1 MDLRGGDPESTRSA
15 CVKLRDLAVAAEGP
29 GAPFTA
35 TARGQQLLR
44 LIHIV
49 VQNVGLEDKVGAL
62 TALRLLK
69 ADDTLLQRLL
79 KEGIL
84 PPLLAIIARDAAD
97 ADGDWDDGS
106 VVAGAGAAHLRLVR
120 AETAAAAARAVE
132 AFSSSGDSLTTL
144 LRGGAVEALSD
155 RLCRARGELADTP
168 PARVVGENAEN
179 ANGAASALGKARAA
193 TAAACDVALAR
204 ISGSNLASAQDRDPF
219 GNPLDDSLDDPDPSD
234 GMDPGDAEKETRRS
248 RAAAATSTARS
259 LLCLLESDAVVAHRA
274 AAAGLA
280 KLASSGRAGRIAT
293 ARCGAVLPLM
303 TAALAGNAAQRA
315 AALAALDAISSRGE
329 RDGSASLSRSDREIG
344 ADASGGGDAAMGDAD
359 DLEMDDL
366 EMDDNGGVQ
375 SAADASRAAKDAE
388 AAALEAVNAKAN
400 ARAAARGVT
409 GTAAKVGV
417 TFFAHLIEVL
427 AGLTQLR
434 GPLLRAAAD
443 ASLALWALAWQP
455 SNRRS
460 MSGEEVIAP
469 LVVLYALEGERFGAA
484 GAAAA
489 DDAGAVL
496 GVLARL
502 CERSRESIEYADPTP
517 GKRLVRHLLDGKDPE
532 SPGSNSGSNSGGGG
546 GARGEKAF
554 GFSREAFFSAE
565 RGDAKRTRK
574 GPGGPSDPDEL
585 PNASTSPNIRRT
597 ISGQHVA
604 AAIARASPH
613 K

>member
-234 GMDPGDAEKETRRS
+234 GMDPGREKETRR
-248 RAAAATSTARS
+248 RARRRRRRRGPPLFAGVGRRRGAPRRRRGFGETRLFRARGPNR
-259 LLCLLESDAVVAHRA
+259 HRA
-274 AAAGLA
+274 VRR
-280 KLASSGRAGRIAT
+280 RA
-293 ARCGAVLPLM
+293 P
-303 TAALAGNAAQRA
+303 
-315 AALAALDAISSRGE
+315 
-329 RDGSASLSRSDREIG
+329 
-344 ADASGGGDAAMGDAD
+344 AD
-359 DLEMDDL
+359 DRRARRERRA
-366 EMDDNGGVQ
+366 E
-375 SAADASRAAKDAE
+375 SRR
-388 AAALEAVNAKAN
+388 
-400 ARAAARGVT
+400 ARRARRQL
-409 GTAAKVGV
+409 
-417 TFFAHLIEVL
+417 FA
-427 AGLTQLR
+427 R
-434 GPLLRAAAD
+434 RA
-443 ASLALWALAWQP
+443 
-455 SNRRS
+455 RRVR
-460 MSGEEVIAP
+460 EP
-469 LVVLYALEGERFGAA
+469 FPFG
-484 GAAAA
+484 
-489 DDAGAVL
+489 
-496 GVLARL
+496 
-502 CERSRESIEYADPTP
+502 
-517 GKRLVRHLLDGKDPE
+517 
-532 SPGSNSGSNSGGGG
+532 
-546 GARGEKAF
+546 
-554 GFSREAFFSAE
+554 
-565 RGDAKRTRK
+565 
-574 GPGGPSDPDEL
+574 
-585 PNASTSPNIRRT
+585 
-597 ISGQHVA
+597 
-604 AAIARASPH
+604 
-613 K
+613 

>member
-97 ADGDWDDGS
+97 ADGDWDGS
-106 VVAGAGAAHLRLVR
+106 VVADAGAAHLRLVR

-155 RLCRARGELADTP
+155 RLCRARGELADAP

-329 RDGSASLSRSDREIG
+329 RG
-344 ADASGGGDAAMGDAD
+344 ADGGGDAAMGDAD
-359 DLEMDDL
+359 DHEQIAGDL

-388 AAALEAVNAKAN
+388 TAALEAVNAKAN
-400 ARAAARGVT
+400 ARASSGVT

-434 GPLLRAAAD
+434 GSFIRAAAD

-469 LVVLYALEGERFGAA
+469 LVALYALEGERAGAA

-502 CERSRESIEYADPTP
+502 CERSRESIEYADPTN

-532 SPGSNSGSNSGGGG
+532 SPISNSGSNVGGGG
-546 GARGEKAF
+546 GGGVGDNAF
-554 GFSREAFFSAE
+554 GFSREKKAFFSAE
-565 RGDAKRTRK
+565 RGDAEK
-574 GPGGPSDPDEL
+574 PGGPSDPDEL

>member
-97 ADGDWDDGS
+97 ADGDWDGS
-106 VVAGAGAAHLRLVR
+106 VVADAGAAHLRLVR

-155 RLCRARGELADTP
+155 RLCRARGELADAP

-329 RDGSASLSRSDREIG
+329 RG
-344 ADASGGGDAAMGDAD
+344 ADGGGDAAMGDAD
-359 DLEMDDL
+359 DHEQIAGDL

-400 ARAAARGVT
+400 ARASSGVT

-434 GPLLRAAAD
+434 GSFIRAAAD

-469 LVVLYALEGERFGAA
+469 LVALYALEGERAGAA
-484 GAAAA
+484 AAAAA

>member
-35 TARGQQLLR
+35 TRRGQQLLR

-84 PPLLAIIARDAAD
+84 PPLLAIVARDAAD
-97 ADGDWDDGS
+97 ADGDWDPEPPS
-106 VVAGAGAAHLRLVR
+106 AEREIKKKSAAADSPRLVR

-132 AFSSSGDSLTTL
+132 AFSSSGDSVTTL
-144 LRGGAVEALSD
+144 LRGGAVEALSN
-155 RLCRARGELADTP
+155 RLCRARGELADE
-168 PARVVGENAEN
+168 PATRSRTAEETRV
-179 ANGAASALGKARAA
+179 ASARAA
-193 TAAACDVALAR
+193 TAAACAAALAR
-204 ISGSNLASAQDRDPF
+204 ISGSALASAELDEDSSF
-219 GNPLDDSLDDPDPSD
+219 GFREIHSGIPP
-234 GMDPGDAEKETRRS
+234 E

-259 LLCLLESDAVVAHRA
+259 LLCLLDSDAVVAHRA
-274 AAAGLA
+274 AASGLA
-280 KLASSGRAGRIAT
+280 RLASSGRAGRVAA

-315 AALAALDAISSRGE
+315 AALAALAAITRGA
-329 RDGSASLSRSDREIG
+329 RDGSASARRDAAAEGDVAMSDADGNG
-344 ADASGGGDAAMGDAD
+344 ADGCAEPDDLLLGGDS
-359 DLEMDDL
+359 

-375 SAADASRAAKDAE
+375 SAAAASRAAKEAE

-400 ARAAARGVT
+400 AKAAASRSASGAQVT
-409 GTAAKVGV
+409 GTAAKVGE
-417 TFFAHLIEVL
+417 TFFARMIDVL
-427 AGLTQLR
+427 AGLTKLR
-434 GPLLRAAAD
+434 GVMTRAAAD

-455 SNRRS
+455 SNRRR
-460 MSGEEVIAP
+460 MSGASVVAP
-469 LVVLYALEGERFGAA
+469 LVELYCDFEGS
-484 GAAAA
+484 AAAA

-496 GVLARL
+496 GVLARM
-502 CERSRESIEYADPTP
+502 CERSRKSIEDADPTS
-517 GKRLVRHLLDGKDPE
+517 GKRLVKHLLDGSASSGG
-532 SPGSNSGSNSGGGG
+532 SPGAREMAESGAFASRD
-546 GARGEKAF
+546 ARRFFENAENAGEAENAV
-554 GFSREAFFSAE
+554 GEAGTS
-565 RGDAKRTRK
+565 GDAR
-574 GPGGPSDPDEL
+574 PS
-585 PNASTSPNIRRT
+585 ASTSPNIRRT

>member
-1 MDLRGGDPESTRSA
+1 MDLRGGDPDAVRSA
-15 CVKLRDLAVAAEGP
+15 CAKLRDLAVAAEGP

-35 TARGQQLLR
+35 TRRGQQLLR
-44 LIHIV
+44 LLHIV

-84 PPLLAIIARDAAD
+84 PPLLAIVARDAAD
-97 ADGDWDDGS
+97 DDGDWDDD
-106 VVAGAGAAHLRLVR
+106 AADDDTDDDADAARLIR

-132 AFSSSGDSLTTL
+132 AFSSSADSVTTL

-155 RLCRARGELADTP
+155 RLCRARGELADAP

-179 ANGAASALGKARAA
+179 ANDALGKARAA
-193 TAAACDVALAR
+193 AAASCDVALAR

-219 GNPLDDSLDDPDPSD
+219 GNPLDDPLD
-234 GMDPGDAEKETRRS
+234 GMDPDSLSADAKETRRS

-329 RDGSASLSRSDREIG
+329 RG
-344 ADASGGGDAAMGDAD
+344 ADGGGDAAMGDAD
-359 DLEMDDL
+359 DHEQIAGDL

-388 AAALEAVNAKAN
+388 TAALEAVNAKAN
-400 ARAAARGVT
+400 ARASSGVT

-434 GPLLRAAAD
+434 GSFIRAAAD

-469 LVVLYALEGERFGAA
+469 LVALYALEGERFGAA

-502 CERSRESIEYADPTP
+502 CERSRESIEYADPTN

-532 SPGSNSGSNSGGGG
+532 SPISNSGSNVGGGG
-546 GARGEKAF
+546 GGGVGDNAF
-554 GFSREAFFSAE
+554 GFSREKKAFFSAE
-565 RGDAKRTRK
+565 RGDAEK
-574 GPGGPSDPDEL
+574 PGGPSDPDEL

>member
-97 ADGDWDDGS
+97 ADGDWDGS
-106 VVAGAGAAHLRLVR
+106 VVADAGAAHLRLVR

-155 RLCRARGELADTP
+155 RLCRARGELADAP

-179 ANGAASALGKARAA
+179 ANDALGKARAA
-193 TAAACDVALAR
+193 AAASCDVALAR

-219 GNPLDDSLDDPDPSD
+219 GNPLDDPLD
-234 GMDPGDAEKETRRS
+234 GMDPDSLSADAKETRRS

-329 RDGSASLSRSDREIG
+329 RG
-344 ADASGGGDAAMGDAD
+344 ADGGGDAAMGDAD
-359 DLEMDDL
+359 DHEQIAGDL

-388 AAALEAVNAKAN
+388 TAALEAVNAKAN
-400 ARAAARGVT
+400 ARASSGVT

-434 GPLLRAAAD
+434 GSFIRAAAD

-469 LVVLYALEGERFGAA
+469 LVALYALEGERFGAA

-502 CERSRESIEYADPTP
+502 CERSRESIEYADPTN

-532 SPGSNSGSNSGGGG
+532 SPISNSGSNVGGGG
-546 GARGEKAF
+546 GGGVGDNAF
-554 GFSREAFFSAE
+554 GFSREKKAFFSAE
-565 RGDAKRTRK
+565 RGDAEK
-574 GPGGPSDPDEL
+574 PGGPSDPDEL

>member
-97 ADGDWDDGS
+97 ADGDWDGS
-106 VVAGAGAAHLRLVR
+106 VVADADAAHLRLVR

-155 RLCRARGELADTP
+155 RLCCARGELAD
-168 PARVVGENAEN
+168 NN
-179 ANGAASALGKARAA
+179 ANTANGDASALGKARAS
-193 TAAACDVALAR
+193 AASACDVALAR

-219 GNPLDDSLDDPDPSD
+219 GNPLD
-234 GMDPGDAEKETRRS
+234 GMDPGSFSADAKETRYS

-329 RDGSASLSRSDREIG
+329 RG
-344 ADASGGGDAAMGDAD
+344 ADGGDAAMGDAD
-359 DLEMDDL
+359 DLNERIAGDL

-388 AAALEAVNAKAN
+388 TAALEAVNAKAN
-400 ARAAARGVT
+400 ARAARGVT

-434 GPLLRAAAD
+434 GPLIRAAAD

-469 LVVLYALEGERFGAA
+469 LVALYALEDARGGAA

-502 CERSRESIEYADPTP
+502 CERSRESIEHADPTP

-532 SPGSNSGSNSGGGG
+532 SPISNSGSNAGGGG
-546 GARGEKAF
+546 GGGVGDDAF
-554 GFSREAFFSAE
+554 GFSREKKASFSAE
-565 RGDAKRTRK
+565 RGDAEK
-574 GPGGPSDPDEL
+574 PGGPSDPDEL

>member
-97 ADGDWDDGS
+97 ADGDWDPVDDA
-106 VVAGAGAAHLRLVR
+106 VVADAGAMQMRLVR

-155 RLCRARGELADTP
+155 RLCRARGELADAP
-168 PARVVGENAEN
+168 PARVVGENVLAEN
-179 ANGAASALGKARAA
+179 ANGALGKARAA
-193 TAAACDVALAR
+193 AAASCDVALAR

-219 GNPLDDSLDDPDPSD
+219 SRNPLDDPLLD
-234 GMDPGDAEKETRRS
+234 GMDPDSETRRS

-329 RDGSASLSRSDREIG
+329 RG
-344 ADASGGGDAAMGDAD
+344 ADGDVVVGDAAMGDAD
-359 DLEMDDL
+359 DHEQIAGDL

-388 AAALEAVNAKAN
+388 TAALEAVNAKAN
-400 ARAAARGVT
+400 ARASSLIGVT

-434 GPLLRAAAD
+434 GPFIRAAAD

-469 LVVLYALEGERFGAA
+469 LVALYARGGGERAGAA

-502 CERSRESIEYADPTP
+502 CERSRASIEHADPTD

-532 SPGSNSGSNSGGGG
+532 SPISNEPISNAGGGG
-546 GARGEKAF
+546 GGGVGDDAF
-554 GFSREAFFSAE
+554 GFSREKKAKASFSAE
-565 RGDAKRTRK
+565 RGDAEK
-574 GPGGPSDPDEL
+574 PGGPSDPDEL

>member
-97 ADGDWDDGS
+97 ADGDWDGS
-106 VVAGAGAAHLRLVR
+106 VVADAGAAHLRLVR

-155 RLCRARGELADTP
+155 RLCRARGELADAP

-179 ANGAASALGKARAA
+179 AENANDALGKARAA
-193 TAAACDVALAR
+193 AAASCDVALAR

-219 GNPLDDSLDDPDPSD
+219 GNPLDDPLD
-234 GMDPGDAEKETRRS
+234 GMDPDSLSADAKETRRS

-329 RDGSASLSRSDREIG
+329 RG
-344 ADASGGGDAAMGDAD
+344 ADGGGDAAMGDAD
-359 DLEMDDL
+359 DHEQIAGDL

-388 AAALEAVNAKAN
+388 TAALEAVNAKAN
-400 ARAAARGVT
+400 ARASSGVT

-434 GPLLRAAAD
+434 GSFIRAAAD

-469 LVVLYALEGERFGAA
+469 LVALYALEGERAGAA
-484 GAAAA
+484 AAAAA

-502 CERSRESIEYADPTP
+502 CERSRESIEYADPTN

-532 SPGSNSGSNSGGGG
+532 SPISNSGSNVGGGG
-546 GARGEKAF
+546 GGGVGDNAF
-554 GFSREAFFSAE
+554 GFSREKKAFFSAE
-565 RGDAKRTRK
+565 RGDAEK
-574 GPGGPSDPDEL
+574 PGGPSDPDEL

>member
-35 TARGQQLLR
+35 TRRGQQLLR

-69 ADDTLLQRLL
+69 ADDTLLQKLL

-84 PPLLAIIARDAAD
+84 PPLLAIIARDAED
-97 ADGDWDDGS
+97 ADGDWVDADVGVSGVSADGKM
-106 VVAGAGAAHLRLVR
+106 LR

-144 LRGGAVEALSD
+144 LRGGAVEVLSD
-155 RLCRARGELADTP
+155 RLCRARGELADVPLKT
-168 PARVVGENAEN
+168 ES
-179 ANGAASALGKARAA
+179 ANLRSARAA
-193 TAAACDVALAR
+193 TAAACAVALSR
-204 ISGSNLASAQDRDPF
+204 ISGSNLASAQDQDPF
-219 GNPLDDSLDDPDPSD
+219 GNPLDFDLDLDAVDQDETSD
-234 GMDPGDAEKETRRS
+234 RVPRE
-248 RAAAATSTARS
+248 RASAAMSTARS

-315 AALAALDAISSRGE
+315 AALAALDAVTRGE
-329 RDGSASLSRSDREIG
+329 RDGTATRDAKRRRAGAFFSPDVAMSESPRADLDAHVTSYDEEDDASLPVG
-344 ADASGGGDAAMGDAD
+344 
-359 DLEMDDL
+359 DL

-375 SAADASRAAKDAE
+375 RAADASRLSAREAE
-388 AAALEAVNAKAN
+388 AASLEAVNQKAN
-400 ARAAARGVT
+400 EKLSREENRSAIPL
-409 GTAAKVGV
+409 GTAAKVGE
-417 TFFAHLIEVL
+417 TFFGHLIEVL
-427 AGLTQLR
+427 AGLTTLR
-434 GPLLRAAAD
+434 GVLTRAAAD

-455 SNRRS
+455 SNRRR
-460 MSGEEVIAP
+460 MSGRGVIDP
-469 LVVLYALEGERFGAA
+469 LVALYREGDP
-484 GAAAA
+484 AAA

-496 GVLARL
+496 GVLARV
-502 CERSRESIEYADPTP
+502 CDRSRESIEGSDPVH
-517 GKRLVRHLLDGKDPE
+517 GRRLLMHLLDPHPGGSNPD
-532 SPGSNSGSNSGGGG
+532 SPGGSAAT
-546 GARGEKAF
+546 GAENYFKSRAFFKTERDEEDGEKSSP
-554 GFSREAFFSAE
+554 GT
-565 RGDAKRTRK
+565 GDVAT
-574 GPGGPSDPDEL
+574 S
-585 PNASTSPNIRRT
+585 PNVSTSPNIRRT
-597 ISGQHVA
+597 ISGQHMA

-613 K
+613 KR

>member
-44 LIHIV
+44 LIHVV

-97 ADGDWDDGS
+97 ADGDWDGS
-106 VVAGAGAAHLRLVR
+106 VVADAGAARLRLVR

-155 RLCRARGELADTP
+155 RLCRCVRGELADAP

-179 ANGAASALGKARAA
+179 ANGALGKARAA
-193 TAAACDVALAR
+193 AAASCDVALAR

-219 GNPLDDSLDDPDPSD
+219 GNPLDDPDPLDDPLD
-234 GMDPGDAEKETRRS
+234 GMDPDSFSADAKETKETRRS

-329 RDGSASLSRSDREIG
+329 RG
-344 ADASGGGDAAMGDAD
+344 ADGGGDAAMGDAD
-359 DLEMDDL
+359 DHEQIAGDL

-388 AAALEAVNAKAN
+388 TAALEAVNAKAN
-400 ARAAARGVT
+400 ARASSGVT

-434 GPLLRAAAD
+434 GSFIRAAAD

-469 LVVLYALEGERFGAA
+469 LVALYALEGERAGAGA
-484 GAAAA
+484 AAAA

-502 CERSRESIEYADPTP
+502 CERSRESIEYADPTN

-532 SPGSNSGSNSGGGG
+532 SPISNSGSNVGGGG
-546 GARGEKAF
+546 GGGVGDNAF
-554 GFSREAFFSAE
+554 GFSREKKAFFSAE
-565 RGDAKRTRK
+565 RGDAEK
-574 GPGGPSDPDEL
+574 PGGPSDPDEL

-597 ISGQHVA
+597 ISGQQVA

>member
-97 ADGDWDDGS
+97 ADGDWDPVDDA
-106 VVAGAGAAHLRLVR
+106 VVADAGAARAKLVR

-155 RLCRARGELADTP
+155 RLCRARGELADAP

-179 ANGAASALGKARAA
+179 LLKARAA
-193 TAAACDVALAR
+193 AAASCDVALAR

-219 GNPLDDSLDDPDPSD
+219 SRNPLDDPLLD
-234 GMDPGDAEKETRRS
+234 GMDPDSETRRS
-248 RAAAATSTARS
+248 RFAAATSTARS

-315 AALAALDAISSRGE
+315 AALAALDAISSRSLRE
-329 RDGSASLSRSDREIG
+329 RG
-344 ADASGGGDAAMGDAD
+344 AEGGGDAAMGDAD
-359 DLEMDDL
+359 DHEQIAGDL

-388 AAALEAVNAKAN
+388 TAALEAVNAKAN
-400 ARAAARGVT
+400 ARASSLIGVT

-434 GPLLRAAAD
+434 GPFIRAAAD

-469 LVVLYALEGERFGAA
+469 LVALYARGGGERAGAA

-502 CERSRESIEYADPTP
+502 CERSRASIEHADPTD

-532 SPGSNSGSNSGGGG
+532 SPISNEPISNAGGGG
-546 GARGEKAF
+546 GGGVGDDAF
-554 GFSREAFFSAE
+554 GFSREKKAKASFSAE
-565 RGDAKRTRK
+565 RGDAEK
-574 GPGGPSDPDEL
+574 PGGPSDPDEL

>member
-97 ADGDWDDGS
+97 ADGDWDGS
-106 VVAGAGAAHLRLVR
+106 VVADAGAAHLRLVR

-179 ANGAASALGKARAA
+179 AENANDALGKARAA
-193 TAAACDVALAR
+193 AAASCDVALAR

-219 GNPLDDSLDDPDPSD
+219 GNPLDDPLD
-234 GMDPGDAEKETRRS
+234 GMDPDSFSADAKETKETRRS

-329 RDGSASLSRSDREIG
+329 RG
-344 ADASGGGDAAMGDAD
+344 ADGGGDAAMGDAD

-388 AAALEAVNAKAN
+388 TAALEAVNAKAN
-400 ARAAARGVT
+400 ARASSGVT

-434 GPLLRAAAD
+434 GSFIRAAAD

-469 LVVLYALEGERFGAA
+469 LVALYALEGERAGAA
-484 GAAAA
+484 AAAAA

-502 CERSRESIEYADPTP
+502 CERSRESIEYADPTN

-532 SPGSNSGSNSGGGG
+532 SPISNSGSNVGGGG
-546 GARGEKAF
+546 GGGVGDNAF
-554 GFSREAFFSAE
+554 GFSREKKAFFSAE
-565 RGDAKRTRK
+565 RGDAEK
-574 GPGGPSDPDEL
+574 PGGPSDPDEL

>member
-97 ADGDWDDGS
+97 ADGDWDGS
-106 VVAGAGAAHLRLVR
+106 VVADAGAAHLRLVR

-155 RLCRARGELADTP
+155 RLCRARGELADAP

-179 ANGAASALGKARAA
+179 AENANDALGKARAA
-193 TAAACDVALAR
+193 AAASCDVALAR

-219 GNPLDDSLDDPDPSD
+219 GNPLDDPLD
-234 GMDPGDAEKETRRS
+234 GMDPDSLSADAKETRRS

-315 AALAALDAISSRGE
+315 AALAALDAVSSRGE
-329 RDGSASLSRSDREIG
+329 RG
-344 ADASGGGDAAMGDAD
+344 ADGGGDAAMGDAD
-359 DLEMDDL
+359 DHEQIAGDL

-388 AAALEAVNAKAN
+388 TAALEAVNAKAN
-400 ARAAARGVT
+400 ARASSGVT

-434 GPLLRAAAD
+434 GSFIRAAAD

-469 LVVLYALEGERFGAA
+469 LVALYALEGERAGAA
-484 GAAAA
+484 AAAAA

-502 CERSRESIEYADPTP
+502 CERSRESIEYADPTN

-532 SPGSNSGSNSGGGG
+532 SPISNSGSNVGGGG
-546 GARGEKAF
+546 GGGVGDNAF
-554 GFSREAFFSAE
+554 GFSREKKAFFSAE
-565 RGDAKRTRK
+565 RGDAEK
-574 GPGGPSDPDEL
+574 PGGPSDPDEL